1 MISVSTASTK
11 LIPSYTTHILS
22 SLYLPLLWIAS
33 IMSQIATIII
43 RIENNRLIVA
53 KFKILFS
60 EQGQQKRNLSLGP
73 REYFK
78 RNIRNWNSS

>member
-1 MISVSTASTK
+1 
-11 LIPSYTTHILS
+11 
-22 SLYLPLLWIAS
+22 
-33 IMSQIATIII
+33 MSQIATIII